1 MLKRFA
7 RSAPPAEI
15 AAAVRRDGGAIVE
28 RLAQD
33 DAIDRLERE
42 IDPWLARVPFGAGES
57 AGRRTR
63 RLGGLVARSAAAREL
78 IMHPAVLAIVRDVVD
93 LPTTIQLHLT
103 QVMALDPGEQGQPI
117 HRDQQGLDLFT
128 FPPGYEVLCNAL
140 WAVTDFTARNGATR
154 IITGSNHHADNLN
167 EGFRE
172 EDTEAAE
179 MPRGSC
185 LLYSGSVYHGAGAN
199 RSDATRVGMRI
210 LYSAGWLRQE
220 ENQFLSVPPEVART
234 LDPAL
239 LRLIGYQRGA
249 YGLGYVDDM
258 RDPIAVVR
266 PDLEGTPGFGDEAL
280 LQRQFE
286 KMRSFLDRNG
296 RDGSGRAA
304 NRRDGEGVPTTRED
318 PK

>member
-1 MLKRFA
+1 MLKRFES
-7 RSAPPAEI
+7 SAPPDAI
-15 AAAVRRDGGAIVE
+15 AAAVIRDGGAIVE
-28 RLAQD
+28 RLVPED
-33 DAIDRLERE
+33 VIDRLERE
-42 IDPWLARVPFGAGES
+42 VEPWLARVPFGSGES

-63 RLGGLVARSAAAREL
+63 RLGGLVARSATAREL
-78 IMHPAVLAIVRDVVD
+78 IMHPAVLAIVRAVVH

-154 IITGSNHHADNLN
+154 IIAGSNHSADNLN
-167 EGFRE
+167 EGFSE
-172 EDTEAAE
+172 QDTEAAE

-185 LLYSGSVYHGAGAN
+185 LLYTGSVYHGAGAN

-220 ENQFLSVPPEVART
+220 ENQFLSVPPEIART

-266 PDLEGTPGFGDEAL
+266 PELEGAPGFGDEAL

-286 KMRSFLDRNG
+286 KMRAFVAEG
-296 RDGSGRAA
+296 GS
-304 NRRDGEGVPTTRED
+304 ED
-318 PK
+318 

>member
-7 RSAPPAEI
+7 PSAAPAEI

-28 RLAQD
+28 RLAPD
-33 DAIDRLERE
+33 EVVDRLEGE

-154 IITGSNHHADNLN
+154 IIAGSNHHADNLN

-185 LLYSGSVYHGAGAN
+185 LLYTGSVYHGAGAN

-266 PDLEGTPGFGDEAL
+266 PDLEGEPGFGDEAL

-286 KMRSFLDRNG
+286 KMRSFLERKGSRGG
-296 RDGSGRAA
+296 R
-304 NRRDGEGVPTTRED
+304 EGA
-318 PK
+318 